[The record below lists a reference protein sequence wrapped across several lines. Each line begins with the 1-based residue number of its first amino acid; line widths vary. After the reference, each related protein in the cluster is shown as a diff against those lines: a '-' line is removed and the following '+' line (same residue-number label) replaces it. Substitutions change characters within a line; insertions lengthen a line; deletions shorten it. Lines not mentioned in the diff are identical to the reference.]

1 MDVRSASLSLDSLQ
15 AYKKSETRAPKRSNP
30 CPECLGTKSHRDRG
44 VVAELCPAALEK
56 KRTRQR
62 DWFRERYQT
71 DWRFRALY
79 LLGRRKQ
86 RRAVA
91 DAKDQAVIDEI
102 LVKHPEL
109 KAVIGLSA

>member
-1 MDVRSASLSLDSLQ
+1 M
-15 AYKKSETRAPKRSNP
+15 RAK
-30 CPECLGTKSHRDRG
+30 CVACEGTKSHRDRG
-44 VVAELCPAALEK
+44 PVAGLCSAALER
-56 KRTRQR
+56 KRARQR

-79 LLGRRKQ
+79 LLGRRTQ